1 MTAHIYFHH
10 NNIRSLPT
18 NLIYGS
24 KALKS
29 ADFEYNRLQ
38 AVRFVKPENRLKSKN
53 MHTID
58 LSRNWRM
65 GQDLNTVFLKLK
77 VPDVKSGRWFIISEI
92 RYGRFLVLQAGH
104 IIAKTPGRWPVESI
118 RKSFEANR
126 VQRKQRTR
134 TFVQSD
140 SRRNERSSERTTKQA
155 IFWWNWWVKRHLWI
169 WRWIIK
175 SYHLKGRHGKM
186 NVRVHSADRM
196 LPSVRRGLIICLY
209 IINVYCF

>member
-24 KALKS
+24 KSLRS

-65 GQDLNTVFLKLK
+65 GQDLNTVSLK
-77 VPDVKSGRWFIISEI
+77 PDQTFDRQSGRRRNWPP
-92 RYGRFLVLQAGH
+92 RLLVLISKLGPSSDLSSLFNKNFRDSLQRILG
-104 IIAKTPGRWPVESI
+104 ITNKVLYSQSI
-118 RKSFEANR
+118 
-126 VQRKQRTR
+126 
-134 TFVQSD
+134 
-140 SRRNERSSERTTKQA
+140 
-155 IFWWNWWVKRHLWI
+155 WWTIH
-169 WRWIIK
+169 
-175 SYHLKGRHGKM
+175 
-186 NVRVHSADRM
+186 
-196 LPSVRRGLIICLY
+196 
-209 IINVYCF
+209 

>member
-24 KALKS
+24 KSLRS

-65 GQDLNTVFLKLK
+65 GQDLNTVIYETKYRN
-77 VPDVKSGRWFIISEI
+77 GR
-92 RYGRFLVLQAGH
+92 
-104 IIAKTPGRWPVESI
+104 
-118 RKSFEANR
+118 
-126 VQRKQRTR
+126 
-134 TFVQSD
+134 
-140 SRRNERSSERTTKQA
+140 
-155 IFWWNWWVKRHLWI
+155 
-169 WRWIIK
+169 
-175 SYHLKGRHGKM
+175 
-186 NVRVHSADRM
+186 
-196 LPSVRRGLIICLY
+196 
-209 IINVYCF
+209 

>member
-24 KALKS
+24 KSLRS

-65 GQDLNTVFLKLK
+65 GQDLNTVSLK
-77 VPDVKSGRWFIISEI
+77 PDQTFDRQSGRRRNWPHTL
-92 RYGRFLVLQAGH
+92 LVLPLSHRLLFNCFFKA
-104 IIAKTPGRWPVESI
+104 
-118 RKSFEANR
+118 
-126 VQRKQRTR
+126 RT
-134 TFVQSD
+134 
-140 SRRNERSSERTTKQA
+140 
-155 IFWWNWWVKRHLWI
+155 
-169 WRWIIK
+169 
-175 SYHLKGRHGKM
+175 
-186 NVRVHSADRM
+186 
-196 LPSVRRGLIICLY
+196 
-209 IINVYCF
+209 